1 MTQPLRHDG
10 RSPAQLRPIQITPHF
25 LRHPAG
31 SVLIEQGLTKVICS
45 ASIEEKV
52 PPFLQSSGSGWITA
66 EYAMLPGATNVRT
79 GRERSKVGGRTME
92 IQRLIGRSLR
102 AVLDLKGLGQRTL
115 TIDCDVIQADGGTR
129 TASITGGYVAL
140 YLALAKLK
148 ADGLI
153 AEIPVREPVAAISAG
168 KIGGGLWLDLDYGDD
183 SGAEVDANFVM
194 TASGA
199 LIEVQGTAEGNPFSR
214 SELDGLL
221 DLAWGGIQELVQ
233 IQKTAIERAL
243 A

>member
-1 MTQPLRHDG
+1 
-10 RSPAQLRPIQITPHF
+10 LRPIQITPHF